1 MKYSSQRCQ
10 KIGIKGNPSY
20 EYFESPK
27 KNFQYFDYR
36 EKIQFNSLDEFR
48 TQDTVWTLLK
58 TLCIQSR
65 MEVPTWAAYNSVI
78 GKSNPL
84 KLVSTL
90 PIIKGSPAECDN
102 LYTAIRMGNDL
113 IKKLLPEQKTII
125 SFDLQLY
132 AKAVLLQ
139 ANPEIRNNFVFRMG
153 ELHAVFCFLKVLGKM
168 IDGSGLDQAFE
179 EARNLFD
186 FFIQFFFGNF
196 SFFPLL
202 QPNLCATKK

>member
-1 MKYSSQRCQ
+1 
-10 KIGIKGNPSY
+10 
-20 EYFESPK
+20 
-27 KNFQYFDYR
+27 
-36 EKIQFNSLDEFR
+36 
-48 TQDTVWTLLK
+48 
-58 TLCIQSR
+58 

-84 KLVSTL
+84 TLVSPL
-90 PIIKGSPAECDN
+90 PVINGSPTEWDN
-102 LYTAIRMGNDL
+102 LYTTIRMANDL
-113 IKKLLPEQKTII
+113 SKILPEQKTII

-153 ELHAVFCFLKVLGKM
+153 ELHAVFCFVKVLGKM

>member
-1 MKYSSQRCQ
+1 
-10 KIGIKGNPSY
+10 
-20 EYFESPK
+20 
-27 KNFQYFDYR
+27 
-36 EKIQFNSLDEFR
+36 
-48 TQDTVWTLLK
+48 
-58 TLCIQSR
+58 

-84 KLVSTL
+84 TLVSTL
-90 PIIKGSPAECDN
+90 PIINGSPTEWDN
-102 LYTAIRMGNDL
+102 LYTAIRMANDL
-113 IKKLLPEQKTII
+113 SKKLLPEQKTII

-186 FFIQFFFGNF
+186 FFYSILFRKFFVF
-196 SFFPLL
+196 SAPS
-202 QPNLCATKK
+202 TKFMLNQI